1 MKHIQL
7 YSVKG
12 IGYILS
18 YSLSNDTNIKIL
30 EQFSKISMVY
40 VNVNKNLIHL
50 LVVENVIKINRWKQD
65 RFHQDYKFLFDIK
78 ICLN

>member
-50 LVVENVIKINRWKQD
+50 LIVENVIKINRWKQD
-65 RFHQDYKFLFDIK
+65 RFHQDKFLFDIK

>member
-18 YSLSNDTNIKIL
+18 YSLSNNTNIKIL

-65 RFHQDYKFLFDIK
+65 RFPQEYKFLFDIK